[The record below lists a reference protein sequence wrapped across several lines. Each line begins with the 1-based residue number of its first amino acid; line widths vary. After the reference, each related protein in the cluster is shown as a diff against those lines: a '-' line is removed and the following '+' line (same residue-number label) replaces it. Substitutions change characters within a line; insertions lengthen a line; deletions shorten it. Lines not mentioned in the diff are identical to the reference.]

1 MAIIDK
7 YFNESMV
14 IDQDILG
21 NERLDKFLNIID
33 QDLRGIF
40 KDILE
45 KYETSE
51 ERWKAFEDTFI
62 DLMRKV
68 SNWFNLWYFN

>member
-1 MAIIDK
+1 
-7 YFNESMV
+7 MV

-68 SNWFNLWYFN
+68 SN

>member
-21 NERLDKFLNIID
+21 NERVDKFLNIID

-68 SNWFNLWYFN
+68 SN

>member
-68 SNWFNLWYFN
+68 SN